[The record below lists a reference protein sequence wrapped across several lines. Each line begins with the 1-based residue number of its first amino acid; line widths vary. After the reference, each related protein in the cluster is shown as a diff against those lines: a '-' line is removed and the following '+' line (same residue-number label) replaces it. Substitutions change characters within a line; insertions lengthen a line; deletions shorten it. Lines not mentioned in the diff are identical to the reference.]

1 MIENTSIPL
10 YVPKLTNKCLWRR
23 SWSPHPSLLPCH
35 ITHCPDLPSIPTTTN
50 LEEAD
55 DHWAK
60 VGKTKTLRC
69 KGIKEDLNHTM
80 FFETDRSKSE
90 MLLDCLENGSYAHVE
105 EWPVCLQGDQC
116 WQSEIQ
122 KCFAT
127 FTCLIEINEPFS
139 DITCP
144 LPPHIPINEH
154 YREVKEAQVYSLNKE
169 VRNSPNKIPRE
180 ESMRRA
186 SLIHP
191 EKQFL
196 RRSRRLFHDQTSRA
210 TSTLLSGS

>member
-1 MIENTSIPL
+1 MIENTSTPI

-23 SWSPHPSLLPCH
+23 SWSPHPSLPPCH

-55 DHWAK
+55 DHWAE
-60 VGKTKTLRC
+60 VGKTKNLRC

-122 KCFAT
+122 N
-127 FTCLIEINEPFS
+127 LHNV
-139 DITCP
+139 
-144 LPPHIPINEH
+144 L
-154 YREVKEAQVYSLNKE
+154 
-169 VRNSPNKIPRE
+169 
-180 ESMRRA
+180 
-186 SLIHP
+186 
-191 EKQFL
+191 
-196 RRSRRLFHDQTSRA
+196 
-210 TSTLLSGS
+210 

>member
-1 MIENTSIPL
+1 MEYFCARGSQFLIENTSTPI

-23 SWSPHPSLLPCH
+23 SWSPHPSLPPCH

-127 FTCLIEINEPFS
+127 FTCLIEINEPFP

-169 VRNSPNKIPRE
+169 VN
-180 ESMRRA
+180 
-186 SLIHP
+186 
-191 EKQFL
+191 
-196 RRSRRLFHDQTSRA
+196 
-210 TSTLLSGS
+210 